1 MKLSTYDKI
10 FAMTIAAFGTFFA
23 LAAGIPH

>member
-10 FAMTIAAFGTFFA
+10 FAMTLAFAGTFFA